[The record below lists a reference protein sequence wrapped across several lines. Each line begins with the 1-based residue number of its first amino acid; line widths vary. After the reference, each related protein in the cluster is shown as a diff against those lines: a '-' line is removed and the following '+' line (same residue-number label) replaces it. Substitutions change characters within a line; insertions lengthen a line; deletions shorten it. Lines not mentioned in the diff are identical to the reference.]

1 MGLLAKEYSMRELFT
16 KEMEMVSAAGV
27 INDDP
32 NVKET
37 MEVFDELCKDG
48 QKAAKEIKGS
58 MLGTSIGIAN
68 KTVHGAVNVM
78 DAAYSSLWN
87 SVSKLL
93 GW

>member
-1 MGLLAKEYSMRELFT
+1 MRELFT

-37 MEVFDELCKDG
+37 MEVFDKLCKEG

-58 MLGTSIGIAN
+58 MLGTSIGVAN
-68 KTVHGAVNVM
+68 KTVHSAVNVM